1 MVMPSANAW
10 QGCSTGQEALM
21 RGTVARSAAF
31 SSDGRVIAR
40 CAIASTYRSIV
51 MMVSGQSS
59 SAARPT
65 HMRCS
70 LR

>member
-1 MVMPSANAW
+1 MTSAKAW

-21 RGTVARSAAF
+21 SGIVARSAAF
-31 SSDGRVIAR
+31 SSEGRVTAR
-40 CAIASTYRSIV
+40 CAIASTYRSMV
-51 MMVSGQSS
+51 MMVSCQSS
-59 SAARPT
+59 SAASPT